1 MKRKVLVTIL
11 SLAISV
17 SIVACGK
24 ENTTEQQEVIA
35 TEQTTETE
43 TVEEQSKQEADTQQ
57 VETQETEIE
66 ETADNAEDAIN
77 YDDYEEL
84 VSVPVDGRDGSQE
97 NPYQVG
103 DKICLPKVCIAR
115 SGEEIYSSITLS
127 IDEVTS
133 EYVKI
138 SYEFGTDFWNQ
149 MSLSGWYDV
158 ENIILPRL
166 CNNEFEIIGDYEGK
180 YAAFGNTYNITGNYL
195 TLYNEL
201 NNEENMQNSSTNTR
215 NVVLYYQNY
224 KDFKG
229 STEDTAY
236 IQVSYRVMTMNAIA
250 EARQHSYYVKVT
262 E

>member
-1 MKRKVLVTIL
+1 MKRKVLIAVGIL
-11 SLAISV
+11 SSCLAIS
-17 SIVACGK
+17 ACGSNTASSEQGT
-24 ENTTEQQEVIA
+24 ENTVIV
-35 TEQTTETE
+35 QETE
-43 TVEEQSKQEADTQQ
+43 MQETEEQETETQQ

-103 DKICLPKVCIAR
+103 DKICLPKVCIAPG
-115 SGEEIYSSITLS
+115 GEEIYSSITLS

-138 SYEFGTDFWNQ
+138 SYEFGADFWNQ
-149 MSLSGWYDV
+149 MTLSSWYDV

-166 CNNEFEIIGDYEGK
+166 CNNKFEIIGDYEGK
-180 YAAFGNTYNITGNYL
+180 YTAFGNIYNITGNYL
-195 TLYNEL
+195 TLHNEL
-201 NNEENMQNSSTNTR
+201 NNDENMQNSSANTR

-229 STEDTAY
+229 KTEDTAY